1 MTRRVFCQDCGQQF
15 IKNCKHCHITE
26 SMIQAV
32 SNSDMQKLCQLE
44 CNCPDAIPDGSIIV
58 LSVTCEGHI
67 CEFLSIHD

>member
-1 MTRRVFCQDCGQQF
+1 
-15 IKNCKHCHITE
+15 
-26 SMIQAV
+26 MIQAV